1 MEYAN
6 SFSLF
11 KSVKFFIKRCC
22 ICDTFKTLMS
32 FSLVG
37 LQILSCVSILS
48 KSLLIELLRTE
59 LKDRGSCITKQLL
72 TFAKRVVQEGS
83 DLKIHNVDKSYLTD
97 VRALIKCRP
106 SPEQITLE
114 SAYKPGRGEVGL
126 GCVSNLEA
134 NGVVKVMF
142 SVMSVCPLGRGWG
155 VPTMY
160 TAPTPAPLPL
170 PWGSLCSLTNLGP
183 AVTKLNSLH
192 L

>member
-11 KSVKFFIKRCC
+11 KSAQFFNKRCC

-32 FSLVG
+32 FSLAG
-37 LQILSCVSILS
+37 LQILACVSILS
-48 KSLLIELLRTE
+48 KSLLVDLLITE
-59 LKDRGSCITKQLL
+59 LKDRGSCLTKQLL

-83 DLKIHNVDKSYLTD
+83 DLNIHNVDKSYLTD

-114 SAYKPGRGEVGL
+114 SAYKPGREEVGL

-142 SVMSVCPLGRGWG
+142 SVMSVCPLGEG
-155 VPTMY
+155 VGCPHHVHS
-160 TAPTPAPLPL
+160 ANPSPPPLS
-170 PWGSLCSLTNLGP
+170 WGSLCLLRNLGP